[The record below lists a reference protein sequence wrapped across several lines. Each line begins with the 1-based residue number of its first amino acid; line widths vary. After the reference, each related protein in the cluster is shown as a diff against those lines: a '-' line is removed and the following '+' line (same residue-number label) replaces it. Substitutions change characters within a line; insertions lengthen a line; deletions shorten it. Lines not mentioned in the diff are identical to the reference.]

1 MGRFSDGK
9 NKEKQ
14 GSLSGLRE
22 KGKKGKEKAEE
33 QETEEKDESQESET
47 TDNTNDKTRRSY
59 MLTQEQI
66 GKLYQLRGMKYPDK
80 TLSDIIGFLIEK
92 ESLE

>member
-1 MGRFSDGK
+1 MGRFSEDK

-14 GSLSGLRE
+14 GSLSDLRE
-22 KGKKGKEKAEE
+22 KGKKDKEKAEE
-33 QETEEKDESQESET
+33 QETKENQEAET
-47 TDNTNDKTRRSY
+47 KDNTNDKTRRSY

-92 ESLE
+92 EPLE